1 VRRAASGDAWTIET
15 DVPVWAAAPGQAAV
29 LYDGDR
35 CLGGG
40 RIRPAQALR
49 ASA

>member
-1 VRRAASGDAWTIET
+1 LVRRAEGGGFEVRFAEEQLAVT
-15 DVPVWAAAPGQAAV
+15 PGQGAV

-40 RIRPAQALR
+40 WI
-49 ASA
+49 SAPVPSLAR